1 MKNVFPLR
9 IPCSKGVTMQPRI
22 NVITLGVEDLQKAL
36 DFYREGL
43 GWKAQVQG
51 DIAFF
56 QLNGVLL
63 ALYPGEA
70 LAKDADVSPQGQGFR
85 GVTLAYNCRDEGEVD
100 GILSQVERIG
110 AKIVRPAQ
118 RTFWGGYSG
127 YFSDSDGHLWEVA
140 HNPFWEL
147 DPEENIKL

>member
-1 MKNVFPLR
+1 
-9 IPCSKGVTMQPRI
+9 MQPRI

-36 DFYREGL
+36 DFYSEGL

-70 LAKDADVSPQGQGFR
+70 LAKDVNVCPQGQGFR
-85 GVTLAYNCRDEGEVD
+85 GVTLA
-100 GILSQVERIG
+100 
-110 AKIVRPAQ
+110 
-118 RTFWGGYSG
+118 
-127 YFSDSDGHLWEVA
+127 
-140 HNPFWEL
+140 
-147 DPEENIKL
+147 